1 MVQKWVEPTMGTRFP
16 VGTAAVA
23 VVAALLATVAL
34 AVEGAQ
40 SKGELVDFKI
50 C

>member
-1 MVQKWVEPTMGTRFP
+1 MVQKWVEPTMGKRFP
-16 VGTAAVA
+16 VAAA

-40 SKGELVDFKI
+40 SKGEWWTSNCI
-50 C
+50 Y

>member
-1 MVQKWVEPTMGTRFP
+1 MVQKWVESAMGTRFP
-16 VGTAAVA
+16 GAAAA

-40 SKGELVDFKI
+40 SKGEW
-50 C
+50 